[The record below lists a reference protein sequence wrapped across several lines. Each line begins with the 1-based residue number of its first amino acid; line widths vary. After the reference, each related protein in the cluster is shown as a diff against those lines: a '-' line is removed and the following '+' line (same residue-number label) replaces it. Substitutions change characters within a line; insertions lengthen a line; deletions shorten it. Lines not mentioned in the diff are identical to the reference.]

1 MSETKTKAPMTDIER
16 KFARAF
22 PKAKLVQIK
31 LDRHLGGDKKSVYVG
46 VNGHP
51 FQVPTGKPMNVPEPL
66 YEVLVRL
73 EMQMEVIEGIR
84 ESIPNEG

>member
-1 MSETKTKAPMTDIER
+1 MSETKTKSPMSDIER

-31 LDRHLGGDKKSVYVG
+31 LPRHLGGDKKSVFVG
-46 VNGHP
+46 VNGHT
-51 FQVPTGKPMNVPEPL
+51 FQVPTGKPVNVPEPL
-66 YEVLVRL
+66 YEVLQRM

>member
-1 MSETKTKAPMTDIER
+1 MPETKTKVPMTDIER

-22 PKAKLVQIK
+22 PNAQLVQIK

-66 YEVLVRL
+66 YEVLVRM

>member
-1 MSETKTKAPMTDIER
+1 MTDIER

-31 LDRHLGGDKKSVYVG
+31 LPRHLGGDKKSVFVG
-46 VNGHP
+46 VNGHT
-51 FQVPTGKPMNVPEPL
+51 FQVPTGKPVNVPEPL
-66 YEVLVRL
+66 YEVLERM

-84 ESIPNEG
+84 EGIPNEG